1 MDGYADVDKA
11 DIVAAG
17 FLWFQCRRS
26 TAKINEAEF
35 GLFSTVTKLLL
46 MRGKI
51 TPAGKITDVGKY
63 FPIEYD
69 G

>member
-1 MDGYADVDKA
+1 MSTRL
-11 DIVAAG
+11 ILQLPLNSCG
-17 FLWFQCRRS
+17 FPCRRS
-26 TAKINEAEF
+26 TAKINEPDSR
-35 GLFSTVTKLLL
+35 LFSTVTKLLL

>member
-1 MDGYADVDKA
+1 MQMKTRLILPLLDSC
-11 DIVAAG
+11 G
-17 FLWFQCRRS
+17 FSVGDQPLRS
-26 TAKINEAEF
+26 MSEAEF